1 MNREKAIRLKF
12 FELLTAA
19 NILYDDGVISIWD
32 EKAEDQSNN
41 LYILL
46 QRQNAAAPTDFCS
59 NKWTCR
65 IDVRVVNK
73 QRDTMSKDIT
83 DDIGEQVEDALSPLF
98 SGAEYEGWQFLNIQM
113 EDASYDPYD
122 LTEND
127 SVIEKLY
134 TYRLTAIK
142 L

>member
-12 FELLTAA
+12 FDLLTAA
-19 NILYDDGVISIWD
+19 NILYDAGAISIWD
-32 EKAEDQSNN
+32 EKAEDQTNN

-46 QRQNAAAPTDFCS
+46 QRQNASAPNDFCN
-59 NKWTCR
+59 NKWDCR
-65 IDVRVVNK
+65 IDVRIVNK
-73 QRDTMSKDIT
+73 QRDTLSKDIT
-83 DDIGEQVEDALSPLF
+83 DDIGEQVENALAVLF
-98 SGAEYEGWQFLNIQM
+98 EGAEYEGWQFLNVQT
-113 EDASYDPYD
+113 EDISYDPYD

-134 TYRLTAIK
+134 TYRLTAQK